1 MGTGWHTR
9 GVPACGPWPRE
20 RRDCPQQPRQDVGW
34 ARRKSTLP
42 HRKKILAK
50 AGRVP
55 DPRGARPGAPGWARR
70 RGRAFLLR
78 CRAGPSS
85 PAASGRRAW
94 PRRHRAGGRP
104 RRIGAVVAHHTD
116 DVVMFDVPPP
126 VVVRGIAAYRRTW
139 PPFFR
144 WQRDENGTFDIVELN
159 ITAGDTVAFATVL
172 LRCGS
177 KACHSPSHA
186 PTMADSAGAC
196 LIGIAVDLRRSTG
209 HGTHGRRRIGCWIRP
224 GAGGSPPPSPLRWP
238 PRRRRAH
245 GRAPP
250 RR

>member
-78 CRAGPSS
+78 
-85 PAASGRRAW
+85 SGRRAW
-94 PRRHRAGGRP
+94 PRRHRAGGRARRRP
-104 RRIGAVVAHHTD
+104 LSAPTRRSSSPTRWCRAVFSVCSRASVVAVASARACRQRAIRHRGEQTRCGRRPVRGRPQTPRSEVGRLTYVTGRVVRLGSNGCAEGVRSTTGGGSRRILD
-116 DVVMFDVPPP
+116 
-126 VVVRGIAAYRRTW
+126 R
-139 PPFFR
+139 
-144 WQRDENGTFDIVELN
+144 L
-159 ITAGDTVAFATVL
+159 
-172 LRCGS
+172 GS
-177 KACHSPSHA
+177 R
-186 PTMADSAGAC
+186 DSAQG
-196 LIGIAVDLRRSTG
+196 
-209 HGTHGRRRIGCWIRP
+209 
-224 GAGGSPPPSPLRWP
+224 PLPFRCHC
-238 PRRRRAH
+238 R
-245 GRAPP
+245 G
-250 RR
+250 